1 MKTRSIQQ
9 QSVQLTPLSTHWAP
23 RKKIKKGYNL
33 FRTRC
38 LCSVLEFR
46 KFQALGFFAQTV
58 PTILGRRVL
67 QPALVQPCHCGSDDG
82 ERRPDFNGKSH
93 CRRTLA
99 LIECWNSQ
107 GRPYCV
113 YGFDIQEFYILPPP
127 THTHC
132 IYVFCIYFGTKSGF
146 CAPFN
151 INGLVFVTDMKS
163 VYCAVRSGSSNKA
176 V

>member
-67 QPALVQPCHCGSDDG
+67 QPALVQPCHCGSDGG

-127 THTHC
+127 HTHTLYLCVLYLFRNKKRVLRPIQHKR
-132 IYVFCIYFGTKSGF
+132 IGF
-146 CAPFN
+146 CN
-151 INGLVFVTDMKS
+151 RYEKCLLRSTIWVFK
-163 VYCAVRSGSSNKA
+163 
-176 V
+176 